1 MQTTIANFVLSNPS
15 NSQDSREEFESSIDY
30 DEIVTLTSPTL
41 VYIKDSN
48 IIAWY
53 EIQSNIGYKSV

>member
-15 NSQDSREEFESSIDY
+15 NSDLSKEEFESSIDY
-30 DEIVTLTSPTL
+30 DEVITVTSPTL
-41 VYIKDSN
+41 VYVKNSN

-53 EIQSNIGYKSV
+53 EIQSNIGFK

>member
-15 NSQDSREEFESSIDY
+15 NSELSKEEFESSIDY
-30 DEIVTLTSPTL
+30 DEVITATSPTL
-41 VYIKDSN
+41 VYVKNSN

-53 EIQSNIGYKSV
+53 EIQSNTGFK

>member
-1 MQTTIANFVLSNPS
+1 MNTTIADFVLGNPS
-15 NSQDSREEFESSIDY
+15 NSEESKEVFEASLDY
-30 DEIVTLTSPTL
+30 DEVLTISSPTL

-53 EIQSNIGYKSV
+53 EIQSNIGFK

>member
-15 NSQDSREEFESSIDY
+15 NSDLSKEEFESSIDY
-30 DEIVTLTSPTL
+30 DEVITVTSPTL
-41 VYIKDSN
+41 VYVKNSN

-53 EIQSNIGYKSV
+53 EIQSNTGFK